1 VALSL
6 GRRSAP
12 ALLCPAVPCR
22 ALPRPA
28 RSGPVWLRRG
38 AAGGRAWRHVPGA
51 VRGRLC
57 GAAGAAR
64 AASVGGGV
72 GRGIYSQVT
81 AARRGPCRR
90 SSCVRR
96 GGRAARPPV
105 STRRPAALG
114 PQSRAHRQAGSPQP
128 RSPACPRAGDAGA
141 GRGPS
146 QPRLRGTGRGQPELS
161 RSTDSGA
168 QGPKP
173 PAACL
178 PGKGTGCI
186 SSVSFRE
193 GNGKACVFANSI
205 VTELKKLV
213 FHFYFEKYHRP
224 AAVCDP

>member
-1 VALSL
+1 MALSL
-6 GRRSAP
+6 GRCSAP
-12 ALLCPAVPCR
+12 ALPCPVVPCS

-38 AAGGRAWRHVPGA
+38 AAGRRAGRHVPGA

-57 GAAGAAR
+57 SAAGAAR

-72 GRGIYSQVT
+72 GRGIYSRVT

-90 SSCVRR
+90 LSCVRR

-105 STRRPAALG
+105 STRRPATLG
-114 PQSRAHRQAGSPQP
+114 PQSRTRSQAGAPQP
-128 RSPACPRAGDAGA
+128 RMPA
-141 GRGPS
+141 GRG
-146 QPRLRGTGRGQPELS
+146 RGSRAGTDPAGAPGDGPWTAELS

-178 PGKGTGCI
+178 LGKGTGCT
-186 SSVSFRE
+186 SSVSFWE
-193 GNGKACVFANSI
+193 GNRKACVFANSI
-205 VTELKKLV
+205 VTELKKQKTKQTSFPFL
-213 FHFYFEKYHRP
+213 F
-224 AAVCDP
+224 